1 MPVHCLKKILF
12 VFLVSA
18 GISLM
23 LSGPVAAYEVN
34 KSAIVLLVSHG
45 PDGKVMGTGS
55 GFIVKP
61 EGVLVSNYH
70 VLVGAHSVTAIL
82 QDGRRVPIQGI
93 LKVNRTQDFSVL
105 KLAGDAFSTLELGNS
120 DHLKPYDYSS
130 ALGYPSQAVQ
140 TQPEGLRGTILQT
153 FGFVLGVHPQAF
165 PDHSFIYTTTPF
177 SPGFSGGPLVN
188 RENKVVGLATLE
200 GRSINLALPI
210 NYLKPH
216 LDGNALMSFEQ
227 LLAQDKNSREAYYFQ
242 GNFELYALGEADRAI
257 QLYQKALQIDPHYAL
272 AHYDLAV
279 AYRGMGEVDRAIEEY
294 KKTLE
299 IHPNFPE
306 ALSNLGGQYFRKGKI
321 EKAIAQFQKAL
332 TLYPN
337 FIQALSNMGA
347 ALNKQG
353 HPKSALP
360 HLKKAL
366 GLDPEFA
373 LAHFNLGNT
382 QFALGQWS
390 QAEQSYH
397 QAVRMGIDFLS
408 LHWKLYEI
416 HKRQGR
422 PAEAAQQLKIILQI
436 DPENDQARAL
446 QKNLLH
452 Q

>member
-1 MPVHCLKKILF
+1 MRVHYLKKILF
-12 VFLVSA
+12 VFLLSA
-18 GISLM
+18 GVGLIQP
-23 LSGPVAAYEVN
+23 GPLAAYEVN

-45 PDGKVMGTGS
+45 SDGQAMGTGS

-61 EGVLVSNYH
+61 EGVLITNYH
-70 VLVGAHSVTAIL
+70 VLVGAHSVTAIFH
-82 QDGRRVPIQGI
+82 DGRQVPIQGI
-93 LKVNRTQDFSVL
+93 LNVNRAQDFSIL
-105 KLAGDAFSTLELGNS
+105 KLTGDAFSTLELGNS
-120 DHLKPYDYSS
+120 DLLKPYDYSS
-130 ALGYPSQAVQ
+130 ALGYPSQTVQ
-140 TQPEGLRGTILQT
+140 TQPEGLRGAILQT
-153 FGFVLGVHPQAF
+153 FGFVLGVHSQAY
-165 PDHSFIYTTTPF
+165 PEYSFIYTTTPF

-188 RENKVVGLATLE
+188 RENKVIGLATLE

-216 LDGNALMSFEQ
+216 LHGTALMSFEQ
-227 LLAQDKNSREAYYFQ
+227 LLAEDKNSKEAYYYQ
-242 GNFELYALGEADRAI
+242 GNFKLYALGEVDRAI
-257 QLYQKALQIDPHYAL
+257 QLYQKALQIDSNYAL

-279 AYRGMGEVDRAIEEY
+279 AYRGMGEVDRAIAEY
-294 KKTLE
+294 QKTLS

-306 ALSNLGGQYFRKGKI
+306 ALSNLGGQYFRKGEI

-353 HPKSALP
+353 NPQGALP

-382 QFALGQWS
+382 LFALGHWS
-390 QAEQSYH
+390 QAEESYN
-397 QAVRMGIDFLS
+397 QAIRMGIDFLS
-408 LHWKLYEI
+408 LHWQLYEI

-422 PAEAAQQLKIILQI
+422 PGEAAQELKIILEI
-436 DPENDQARAL
+436 DPENLQARAL
-446 QKNLLH
+446 QKSLLDK
-452 Q
+452 